1 MNTNI
6 AICGR
11 PEPSEPCNHTANPFC
26 QPVKIAPTAKLIPWN
41 EITAK
46 SRPQPWQSEAPSLG
60 AAEENSALICF
71 YRCLPAG
78 ILFFFRPDTLQ
89 LQAWTRGTELR
100 CSALRFWPRLLR
112 KKSGP
117 FPKLNSMPD
126 RPHGVKVVGNIVDRI

>member
-11 PEPSEPCNHTANPFC
+11 PEPSEPCNHTANPLC

-78 ILFFFRPDTLQ
+78 ILSSLGRIPFNFRLGPGVPSYAAARYGFGPD
-89 LQAWTRGTELR
+89 
-100 CSALRFWPRLLR
+100 CSERNRALSP
-112 KKSGP
+112 S
-117 FPKLNSMPD
+117 
-126 RPHGVKVVGNIVDRI
+126 